1 MAFIGKRA
9 AQGKAWLKGDILDG
23 WRKMPKPFSEYGY
36 DSDEESNSFSKF
48 IDDVIKLID
57 PEIDFSKHYDGLI
70 VFRAGKKWNYDWSTL
85 GKREFLLMKGCLK
98 CSLLF

>member
-1 MAFIGKRA
+1 MVFYWEACSA
-9 AQGKAWLKGDILDG
+9 GKAWLKGDILDG

-36 DSDEESNSFSKF
+36 GSDEESNSFSKF

-70 VFRAGKKWNYDWSTL
+70 VFR
-85 GKREFLLMKGCLK
+85 
-98 CSLLF
+98 